1 MGSDKL
7 YKVKHK
13 ESKLY
18 WKGGGINSNNNSN
31 SHILRIIDGI
41 RTYEK
46 INYGSEKD
54 ALDICFSRT
63 GKTWSSLG
71 AVKSALGYGHE
82 SGLNSLLK
90 KCTIMEIELI
100 EKEIER

>member
-7 YKVKHK
+7 YKVKDK
-13 ESKLY
+13 VSRLY
-18 WKGGGINSNNNSN
+18 WKGGGINSNNKSN
-31 SHILRIIDGI
+31 SHICRIIDGK
-41 RTYEK
+41 RNYEK
-46 INYGSEKD
+46 IDYKSEKD
-54 ALDICFSRT
+54 ALEICFSRT

-82 SGLNSLLK
+82 DGLNSLLK